1 MTQIGNSRSP
11 QGKFRQKPATKVA
24 KSAGLGA
31 RRTLPGKVTAQIR
44 RAKKSSYRP
53 QLRRMPVQQRSQET
67 NLAIVDAAEQVLVQ
81 VGYARASTNA
91 IARRAGVSVGSLYQY
106 FDDKESVF
114 RAVVR
119 RHHDEMMPLIRSALA
134 EMVEPGKDT
143 VAVTLD
149 LMRQMARANV
159 RNPRLMV
166 AIESELG
173 WLEHETDD
181 SQLLIG
187 QVSEILS
194 NRTKLPAEELP
205 VTAQLMVVT
214 VAHLSRWLVHGKPP
228 ELDTER
234 FIAATGRM
242 LHALLLEPKRG
253 SLVRRNHS
261 ARSRY

>member
-1 MTQIGNSRSP
+1 MP
-11 QGKFRQKPATKVA
+11 MQK
-24 KSAGLGA
+24 
-31 RRTLPGKVTAQIR
+31 
-44 RAKKSSYRP
+44 
-53 QLRRMPVQQRSQET
+53 RSQET

-106 FDDKESVF
+106 FEDKEAVF

-119 RHHDEMMPLIRSALA
+119 RHRDEMMPLIRSALSA
-134 EMVEPGKDT
+134 MADPGKDT
-143 VAVTLD
+143 VEVTLD
-149 LMRQMARANV
+149 LMRQMAQVNA
-159 RNPRLMV
+159 RNPKLMV

-173 WLEHETDD
+173 WIEHETDD

-194 NRTKLPAEELP
+194 KRSKLPSEELP

-214 VAHLSRWLVHGKPP
+214 VAYLSRWLVHGKPP

-234 FIAATGRM
+234 FIVASGRM
-242 LHALLLEPKRG
+242 LHALLLEPKSG
-253 SLVRRNHS
+253 SLVRHS
-261 ARSRY
+261 HASRSRH